1 MKAIR
6 ITLCLLGLTWVASA
20 QEIASG
26 TSESDLS
33 ERSST
38 DYILQPLDLV
48 QVRIFQETDMDREV
62 RISQENTVTL
72 PLIGRVNLKGK
83 TISETE
89 LILRNLYDQ
98 DYLVNPQVNV
108 VVLEYSRRTVKVLGM
123 VGNPGEIDFPREE
136 GLTLMAAI
144 SRAGGFTRLAQKK
157 QVTITRKL
165 DSGRIETFTIDA
177 EKLINGDSEKQ
188 WILQTDDL
196 ISVPERFL

>member
-26 TSESDLS
+26 SSESDLS